1 MAREQL
7 NECKTRHLQGEA
19 RLVTLKQLQDKTQS
33 KSKLYDWLEKHEL
46 TGFNPLWQSVHTDPE
61 WETALEAVL
70 SERIR
75 AIELSSL
82 DWAKSFSKE
91 ILPAR
96 ICFFSAQGSGTETD
110 NEKVSGMDSLVDL
123 VYCDKSSFRD
133 ILENWLCHVYVAD
146 NLEQALQRRETLRKV
161 PVLLYRMGILST
173 GRVSGYSLLN
183 RRRTAFFPGNRR
195 SKGSNVYR
203 RNEKRI
209 VSGDGTVQI
218 GRNRAG

>member
-1 MAREQL
+1 MKNGNRNICWMELRLNEEFKQDQIPEIENKCRVAREQL

-96 ICFFSAQGSGTETD
+96 ICFFSAQGSGSET
-110 NEKVSGMDSLVDL
+110 G
-123 VYCDKSSFRD
+123 
-133 ILENWLCHVYVAD
+133 
-146 NLEQALQRRETLRKV
+146 
-161 PVLLYRMGILST
+161 
-173 GRVSGYSLLN
+173 
-183 RRRTAFFPGNRR
+183 
-195 SKGSNVYR
+195 
-203 RNEKRI
+203 
-209 VSGDGTVQI
+209 
-218 GRNRAG
+218 